1 METRD
6 KILPQTKER
15 TASDTLIRLAHLLA
29 RQAARQLMDKG
40 ASSLRYEMDDLTTY
54 IDRNREGRNI

>member
-1 METRD
+1 METRN

-40 ASSLRYEMDDLTTY
+40 ATSQYGNPTY
-54 IDRNREGRNI
+54 PAPEATSDTEPDGA